1 MLSSLVIGLR
11 EGLEAALIVG
21 IVAAFLRAHG
31 RLDLLR
37 WVWIGV
43 GAAVVLCLGVGIALK
58 VASENLPRRQ
68 QEGLETVI
76 ALVAVVMVTYM
87 VLWMRR
93 HSRTLKHDLEGA
105 AGVALATGSGWALV
119 AMAFL
124 AVFREGFETAV
135 FLLAAFNE
143 SDNPASSATGALI
156 GILAACGL
164 GYGIYTGGFRINL
177 ARFFR
182 ITGAVL
188 VLVAAGLVVSALHTA
203 HEAGWLNA
211 GQHRVAD
218 LTWLVRPGSVQ
229 SSLLTGMLGWQP
241 RPVVIEVVAYLAYL
255 VPVMVFVLWPAGRAF
270 PRRALTVASAVA
282 LGVAAVSAGALVIAR
297 PDRPAAPTTAA
308 IATDAGTLDVTVVER
323 AGDAVTF
330 RVGGAGEATA
340 EYVAAAAG
348 EDDIAGR
355 AADVYRTAPVV
366 VGEAETQQLT
376 LDELAALNGGRLPLG
391 VNADTDPGGVTV
403 HTSREQTATLWLDA
417 ATAVPLDVDVTT
429 TARSVADLSVGSLP
443 LGSFE
448 PTVVAANDAGRAA
461 QARAAGEHAAAA
473 ERADE
478 ANTWLLIAA
487 AVAVLALAG
496 LVTLLLAGRSARI
509 ERPPTTPR
517 PTSPRESAADRRHAA
532 PAAH

>member
-1 MLSSLVIGLR
+1 M
-11 EGLEAALIVG
+11 
-21 IVAAFLRAHG
+21 
-31 RLDLLR
+31 
-37 WVWIGV
+37 
-43 GAAVVLCLGVGIALK
+43 
-58 VASENLPRRQ
+58 
-68 QEGLETVI
+68 
-76 ALVAVVMVTYM
+76 
-87 VLWMRR
+87 
-93 HSRTLKHDLEGA
+93 
-105 AGVALATGSGWALV
+105 
-119 AMAFL
+119 
-124 AVFREGFETAV
+124 
-135 FLLAAFNE
+135 
-143 SDNPASSATGALI
+143 
-156 GILAACGL
+156 
-164 GYGIYTGGFRINL
+164 
-177 ARFFR
+177 
-182 ITGAVL
+182 
-188 VLVAAGLVVSALHTA
+188 
-203 HEAGWLNA
+203 
-211 GQHRVAD
+211 
-218 LTWLVRPGSVQ
+218 
-229 SSLLTGMLGWQP
+229 
-241 RPVVIEVVAYLAYL
+241 
-255 VPVMVFVLWPAGRAF
+255 
-270 PRRALTVASAVA
+270 
-282 LGVAAVSAGALVIAR
+282 IAR

-330 RVGGAGEATA
+330 RVGGAGRPPT

-376 LDELAALNGGRLPLG
+376 LAELAALNGGRLPLG

-448 PTVVAANDAGRAA
+448 PTVVAANDAARAA

-517 PTSPRESAADRRHAA
+517 PTSPASRPPTDAGPRARATCASQRRSPGPPNPPAVHQARPTHPTERSTACPRSEPPHDAAASRCSPPSPRSLPSASPSRRRPRPCHLARHRCHRRARRAVTTIVVQLTAEGCAA
-532 PAAH
+532 PESEYPAGALMFEIENVDATAVTEFEVLSGDRILGEKENLPPGFSGSFSLHLGPGTYELYCPGADTERSEFTLVGGFDSRRRPTSRASSPTARPGTSATCRTR